1 MLESDSPEPEAS
13 KRVLMRGMAVR
24 KSGMAYR

>member
-1 MLESDSPEPEAS
+1 MLESDSPESEAS
-13 KRVLMRGMAVR
+13 KWVLMRGMAVR